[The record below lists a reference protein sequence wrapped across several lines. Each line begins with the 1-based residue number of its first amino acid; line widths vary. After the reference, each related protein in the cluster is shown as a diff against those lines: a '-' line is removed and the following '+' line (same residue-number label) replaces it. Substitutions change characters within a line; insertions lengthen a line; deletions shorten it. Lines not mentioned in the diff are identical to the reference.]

1 MNIQEYLNSPFIKD
15 QDDNRKIGNGESIF
29 DKIINQE
36 NMKNEDIKI
45 LYENG
50 TRINEKQYINSK

>member
-29 DKIINQE
+29 DKIIN
-36 NMKNEDIKI
+36 
-45 LYENG
+45 
-50 TRINEKQYINSK
+50 